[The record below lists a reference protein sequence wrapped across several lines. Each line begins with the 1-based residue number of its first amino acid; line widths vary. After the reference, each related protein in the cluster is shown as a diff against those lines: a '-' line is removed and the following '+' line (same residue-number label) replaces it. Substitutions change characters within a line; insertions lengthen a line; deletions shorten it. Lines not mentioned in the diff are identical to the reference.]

1 MTPHEILKDRF
12 GFESFRSRQEEIIQ
26 NIVTGNSV
34 LVVMPTGSGKSLC
47 YQIPAICRGGLT
59 IVISPLVALMQDQVS
74 ALKLAGI
81 AADTIN
87 SSRERRQNVDVWR
100 QVSDGAINLL
110 YLSPERLMTDRMLA
124 AVAKLP
130 LRQLVIDEAHC
141 VSRWGRA
148 FRPEYEDLGRLKT
161 LFPDVPVAAFTATA
175 DETTRRD
182 ICEKLLPEKSKEFV
196 TGFDRP
202 NIQLAVEPKRSWKN
216 QLTGFLENHTGE
228 SGIVYCLSRKKTEE
242 VADILQSSGHRALI
256 YHAGMDNSVR
266 IENQN
271 LFVSEQGVVMVATI
285 AFGMGIDKADVRF
298 IFHTDLPDSL
308 EAYYQE
314 IGRAGR
320 DGAPAEA
327 HMLYGLDDIRMRR
340 MFIEEEDSDAD
351 RKRREHKRL
360 DALIAYCE
368 TPSCRRRTLLAY
380 FGEETGACNNCDVC
394 LNPVQ
399 LQDGSVEG
407 QKALSAIVRT
417 GQRFGAAHI
426 IDILRGQSTEKV
438 SRLGHD
444 RLPTFGVGSEHNKDL
459 WRSILRQLVA
469 TGLLELDIKGYG
481 GLKLTSSG
489 HALLKGDQSF
499 QYRTDILKPAGSK
512 SQAAKAKTAEE
523 QSLTDSERDLF
534 DRLKALRLDLARERE
549 VPAFVIFSDRT
560 LKNMA
565 QLRPTTKDEFEQ
577 VHGVGQA
584 KLAEFADVFLRAINS
599 DQPNA

>member
-523 QSLTDSERDLF
+523 QSLTDSEHDLF

>member
-256 YHAGMDNSVR
+256 YHAGMDNRVR

-417 GQRFGAAHI
+417 GQRCGAAHI